1 MNALKKSTKS
11 DFTTEYNYNFQYPNP
26 DEYLPLTVYMDGE
39 TITKV
44 EPQIDSIR
52 QKIRK
57 IVPNLNRQQT
67 NPFAKDYD
75 DSCLLNINYVYVLA
89 IERSLKIEVTE
100 YNKYIRT
107 IIVELNRIASH
118 LYCFETLGLNIGA
131 ANLIKN
137 TLRDRKIILN
147 ILNTVHEINSFG
159 NYFQIGG
166 IAKDIP
172 VGFLENIYKFI
183 DYFHP
188 RIRNYKKSLQKNK
201 ILIDRT
207 ANIGIL
213 SPDTANYYK
222 ISGPNQRASGI
233 KQDIRRDNPYSVY
246 SELEF
251 NVPTGNGLMG
261 TTGDSWDRFWVRC
274 QEMNESVKIIS
285 QLLDK
290 IPAKATNNKTKEV
303 VQAPDVKL
311 NFQIESPT
319 GKLGF
324 NEITDASDKPFPLKI
339 HNPSFSSLIAI
350 NEIAKDHLISDLP
363 IILSSLDIR
372 TKELSTRD

>member
-1 MNALKKSTKS
+1 VNSPKNKIKDNSITK
-11 DFTTEYNYNFQYPNP
+11 YNYNFHYPNP
-26 DEYLPLTVYMDGE
+26 DESLPLTVYMDGE
-39 TITKV
+39 TIIKV
-44 EPQIDSIR
+44 EPQMDSLR
-52 QKIRK
+52 QEIKK
-57 IVPNLNRQQT
+57 IVPNLNNQQKT
-67 NPFAKDYD
+67 PFSDNYD
-75 DSCLLNINYVYVLA
+75 NSYLLNVNYVYVLA
-89 IERSLKIEVTE
+89 LEKLLKIEVPE
-100 YNKYIRT
+100 YNKYIRI

-147 ILNTVHEINSFG
+147 ILNTVYEINSFG
-159 NYFQIGG
+159 DYFQIGG
-166 IAKDIP
+166 IAKDVP

-188 RIRNYKKSLQKNK
+188 RICNYKKTLQKNK

-213 SPDTANYYK
+213 LPDTIYNYE
-222 ISGPNQRASGI
+222 ITGPNQRASGI
-233 KQDIRRDNPYSVY
+233 KHDIRRDKPYSLY
-246 SELEF
+246 NELEF
-251 NVPTGNGLMG
+251 DVSIGKGLMG

-290 IPAKATNNKTKEV
+290 IPAKATNNKTQEV
-303 VQAPDVKL
+303 IQPPDVKL
-311 NFQIESPT
+311 NFQIESPI
-319 GKLGF
+319 GKL
-324 NEITDASDKPFPLKI
+324 NLNITTEGPDKSTQLKI
-339 HNPSFSSLIAI
+339 NNPSFSSLTAI
-350 NEIAKDHLISDLP
+350 NEITKDHLISDLP

-372 TKELSTRD
+372 TKELSTHD

>member
-1 MNALKKSTKS
+1 MNSPQNKIKDNSITK
-11 DFTTEYNYNFQYPNP
+11 YNYNFHYPNP
-26 DEYLPLTVYMDGE
+26 DESLPLTVYMDGE
-39 TITKV
+39 TIIKV
-44 EPQIDSIR
+44 EPQIDSLR
-52 QKIRK
+52 QEIKK
-57 IVPNLNRQQT
+57 IVPNLNNQQKK
-67 NPFAKDYD
+67 PFSEDYD
-75 DSCLLNINYVYVLA
+75 NSYLLNVNYVYILA
-89 IERSLKIEVTE
+89 LEKLLKIEVPE
-100 YNKYIRT
+100 YNKYIRI

-147 ILNTVHEINSFG
+147 ILNTVYEINSFG

-188 RIRNYKKSLQKNK
+188 RICNYKKTLQKNK

-213 SPDTANYYK
+213 FPDTANYYG
-222 ISGPNQRASGI
+222 ITGPNLRASGI
-233 KQDIRRDNPYSVY
+233 KQDIRKDKPYSLY
-246 SELEF
+246 NELEF
-251 NVPTGNGLMG
+251 DVPVGKGLMG

-290 IPAKATNNKTKEV
+290 IPVKAINNK
-303 VQAPDVKL
+303 VQKVLQPLDIEL
-311 NFQIESPT
+311 NFQTENPT
-319 GKLGF
+319 GKLNF
-324 NEITDASDKPFPLKI
+324 DITTDASDKSFQLKMRC
-339 HNPSFSSLIAI
+339 PSFSCLIAI
-350 NEIAKDHLISDLP
+350 NKIVSEHLMSDLP

-372 TKELSTRD
+372 IKELSTHD

>member
-1 MNALKKSTKS
+1 VNAPKNSTKS

-52 QKIRK
+52 QEIRK

-67 NPFAKDYD
+67 NPFAKDYY

-89 IERSLKIEVTE
+89 IERLFKIEVTE

-107 IIVELNRIASH
+107 IIVEINRIASH

-147 ILNTVHEINSFG
+147 VLNTVYEINSFG

-183 DYFHP
+183 DYFHTQ
-188 RIRNYKKSLQKNK
+188 IHNYKKTLQKNK

-213 SPDTANYYK
+213 FPDTANYYK

-233 KQDIRRDNPYSVY
+233 KQDIRKDNPYSIY
-246 SELEF
+246 GELEF
-251 NVPTGNGLMG
+251 DIPIGKGLMG
-261 TTGDSWDRFWVRC
+261 TIGDSWDRFWVRC
-274 QEMNESVKIIS
+274 QEMNESIKIIS

-319 GKLGF
+319 GKLDF
-324 NEITDASDKPFPLKI
+324 NVITDASDKPFHLKI
-339 HNPSFSSLIAI
+339 YNSSFSSLIAI

-372 TKELSTRD
+372 KKELSTRD